1 MLTRIVTQP
10 LNEQHGIEKTA
21 LDSIF
26 SLFPT
31 TREILKKYG
40 SGCINFAKIAIVVLN
55 QKVRPFTAKW
65 HKVSAENGFEKE
77 DVRLLF
83 RKELEELRIEMKKY
97 MPCFII
103 IFILFL
109 MIVDYFTNFFTLA
122 LLWKFYIMIGFGY
135 GIISAIMSSILNVF
149 KLEIVEKGEK
159 S

>member
-1 MLTRIVTQP
+1 MKIINWLKKWNLEGLKINAEFLELELTFDDVDKKAAWELYVEMLTRIVTQP

-97 MPCFII
+97 MVTLSDIAGVED
-103 IFILFL
+103 L
-109 MIVDYFTNFFTLA
+109 TNFET
-122 LLWKFYIMIGFGY
+122 
-135 GIISAIMSSILNVF
+135 
-149 KLEIVEKGEK
+149 E
-159 S
+159 

>member
-1 MLTRIVTQP
+1 MKIINWLKKWNLEGLKINAEFLELELTFDDVDKKAAWELYVEMLTRIDTQP

-97 MPCFII
+97 MVTLSDIAGVED
-103 IFILFL
+103 L
-109 MIVDYFTNFFTLA
+109 TNFET
-122 LLWKFYIMIGFGY
+122 
-135 GIISAIMSSILNVF
+135 
-149 KLEIVEKGEK
+149 E
-159 S
+159 

>member
-1 MLTRIVTQP
+1 MKIINWLKKWTLEGLKINAEFLELELTFDDVDKKAAWELYVEMLTRIVTQP

-97 MPCFII
+97 MVTLSDIAGVED
-103 IFILFL
+103 L
-109 MIVDYFTNFFTLA
+109 TNFET
-122 LLWKFYIMIGFGY
+122 
-135 GIISAIMSSILNVF
+135 
-149 KLEIVEKGEK
+149 E
-159 S
+159 

>member
-1 MLTRIVTQP
+1 MKIINWLKKWNLEGLKINAEFLELELTFDDVDKKAAWELYVEMLTRIVTQP

-65 HKVSAENGFEKE
+65 HKVSAENGFETE
-77 DVRLLF
+77 DLRLLF

-97 MPCFII
+97 MVTLSDIAGVED
-103 IFILFL
+103 L
-109 MIVDYFTNFFTLA
+109 TNFET
-122 LLWKFYIMIGFGY
+122 
-135 GIISAIMSSILNVF
+135 
-149 KLEIVEKGEK
+149 E
-159 S
+159 

>member
-1 MLTRIVTQP
+1 
-10 LNEQHGIEKTA
+10 
-21 LDSIF
+21 
-26 SLFPT
+26 
-31 TREILKKYG
+31 
-40 SGCINFAKIAIVVLN
+40 
-55 QKVRPFTAKW
+55 
-65 HKVSAENGFEKE
+65 
-77 DVRLLF
+77 
-83 RKELEELRIEMKKY
+83 MKKY
-97 MPCFII
+97 TPCLII

>member
-1 MLTRIVTQP
+1 MKIINWLKKWNLEGLKINAEFLELELTFDDVDRKAAWELYVEMLTRIVTQP

-97 MPCFII
+97 MVTLSDIAGVED
-103 IFILFL
+103 L
-109 MIVDYFTNFFTLA
+109 TNFET
-122 LLWKFYIMIGFGY
+122 
-135 GIISAIMSSILNVF
+135 
-149 KLEIVEKGEK
+149 E
-159 S
+159 

>member
-1 MLTRIVTQP
+1 MKIINWLKKWNLEGLKINAEFLELELTFDDVDKKAAWELYVEMLTRIVTQP

-31 TREILKKYG
+31 TREILKKYD
-40 SGCINFAKIAIVVLN
+40 SGCINFAKNAIVVLN

-97 MPCFII
+97 MVTLSDIAGVED
-103 IFILFL
+103 L
-109 MIVDYFTNFFTLA
+109 TNFET
-122 LLWKFYIMIGFGY
+122 
-135 GIISAIMSSILNVF
+135 
-149 KLEIVEKGEK
+149 E
-159 S
+159 